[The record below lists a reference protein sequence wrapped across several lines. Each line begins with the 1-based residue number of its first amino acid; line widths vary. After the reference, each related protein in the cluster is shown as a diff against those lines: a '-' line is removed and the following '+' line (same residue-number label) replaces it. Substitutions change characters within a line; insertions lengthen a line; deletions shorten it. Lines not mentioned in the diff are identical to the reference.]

1 MNKSEYSTSETKSVT
16 PIISYS
22 NSKELRY
29 KIMVL
34 FMFYIYSKLYSIF
47 SLSQNNYPYRD
58 HVSFSFCN
66 LPIFLVAITFSNH
79 EYLWMLMLLKMYPLL

>member
-16 PIISYS
+16 SIISYS
-22 NSKELRY
+22 NSKKLRY

-47 SLSQNNYPYRD
+47 
-58 HVSFSFCN
+58 
-66 LPIFLVAITFSNH
+66 
-79 EYLWMLMLLKMYPLL
+79 

>member
-16 PIISYS
+16 SIIISYS

-34 FMFYIYSKLYSIF
+34 FMFHIYSKLYSILW
-47 SLSQNNYPYRD
+47 LSQNY
-58 HVSFSFCN
+58 
-66 LPIFLVAITFSNH
+66 
-79 EYLWMLMLLKMYPLL
+79 